1 MRKFLFLFFFFSFSV
16 QAAEGSSGNK
26 NALKRQEASEK
37 RGALSELATLP
48 QKYAD
53 FKKWLGDK
61 FGFSY
66 TLDASFLPQRGA
78 PNGSKTSTQT
88 QYYGTATWNMFD
100 SDLIGAGSATIAY
113 TAVRYWGINGNTLAN
128 NIGVITPQN
137 DYTTNGNYFDQLS
150 YTHTLPGKM
159 DWLSVTLGQF
169 PMYNFDGGDYNANQ
183 QINFLNYALSQNGSS
198 AYSTASLGGYIT
210 ATPNDE
216 WSFTLGAQNANNIT
230 GETIS
235 WDKFKKGKF
244 TTFAAATYSPTLW
257 GLPGEYS
264 LMVYDVPS
272 TTEHPYHTRG
282 WSLNLQQNVTPKIA
296 LFGRINGA
304 SKTPETAKQSYV
316 LGAVYNNPFNRN
328 SLDQIGLA
336 GAMNKLNQPVNGAGT
351 RSWENTIE
359 GYYAFGISNFMTL
372 TPDVQFYINP
382 GANLGTSTATVVSLR
397 ATLMF

>member
-1 MRKFLFLFFFFSFSV
+1 MKKILFLLFFLSFSV
-16 QAAEGSSGNK
+16 QAAEGNSGNK
-26 NALKRQEASEK
+26 NALKRQAASKE
-37 RGALSELATLP
+37 RSALEELAVLP
-48 QKYAD
+48 QKYAN
-53 FKKWLGDK
+53 FKKWLNNE

-88 QYYGTATWNMFD
+88 QYYGTATWNMFN
-100 SDLIGAGSATIAY
+100 SDLIGSGSATIAY
-113 TAVRYWGINGNTLAN
+113 TAVRYWGINGNTLAS
-128 NIGVITPQN
+128 NIDVITPQN

-150 YTHTLPGKM
+150 YTHTLPEKM
-159 DWLSVTLGQF
+159 DWLSLTVGQF

-198 AYSTASLGGYIT
+198 AYSTASLGGYIS

-235 WDKFKKGKF
+235 WNKFKKGKF
-244 TTFAAATYSPTLW
+244 TTFASATYSPTLW

-264 LMVYDVPS
+264 ILIYDVPS
-272 TTEHPYHTRG
+272 THEQPYHTRG
-282 WSLNLQQNVTPKIA
+282 WSLNLQQNITSKIA

-304 SKTPETAKQSYV
+304 SNSPETAKQSYV
-316 LGAVYNNPFNRN
+316 LGGVYNNPFNRN

-336 GAMNKLNQPVNGAGT
+336 VAMNKLNQSVNGSGT
-351 RSWENTIE
+351 RAWENTIE
-359 GYYAFGISNFMTL
+359 GYYAFGLSNFMTL

-382 GANLGTSTATVVSLR
+382 GANPNSSTATVVSLR
-397 ATLMF
+397 ATFMF

>member
-1 MRKFLFLFFFFSFSV
+1 MRKILFLLFFLSFSV
-16 QAAEGSSGNK
+16 QAAEGNSGNK
-26 NALKRQEASEK
+26 NALKRQSASKE
-37 RGALSELATLP
+37 RGSLEELAVLP

-53 FKKWLGDK
+53 FKKWLNDE

-88 QYYGTATWNMFD
+88 QYYGTATWNMFN
-100 SDLIGAGSATIAY
+100 SDLIGSGSATIAY
-113 TAVRYWGINGNTLAN
+113 TAVRYWGINGNTLAS

-137 DYTTNGNYFDQLS
+137 DYTANGNYFDQLS

-216 WSFTLGAQNANNIT
+216 WSFTLGTQNANNVT

-235 WDKFKKGKF
+235 WNKFKKGKF
-244 TTFAAATYSPTLW
+244 TTFASATYSPTLW
-257 GLPGEYS
+257 GLSGEYS
-264 LMVYDVPS
+264 VIVYDVPS
-272 TTEHPYHTRG
+272 THEQPYHTRG
-282 WSLNLQQNVTPKIA
+282 WSLNLQQNITSKIA

-304 SKTPETAKQSYV
+304 SNSPESAKQSYV
-316 LGAVYNNPFNRN
+316 LGGVYNNPFNRN

-336 GAMNKLNQPVNGAGT
+336 VAMNKLNQSVNGSGT
-351 RSWENTIE
+351 RAWENTIE
-359 GYYAFGISNFMTL
+359 GYYAFGVSNFMTL

-382 GANLGTSTATVVSLR
+382 GANPNSSTATVLSLR
-397 ATLMF
+397 ATFMF